1 MSRPGIE
8 HRASTMGGDSIKEPF
23 EQLVNS
29 NSDHLHMRE
38 QPVENARDNNNKKF
52 TFFIRLPL
60 SRRPLLLG
68 LEQVEMV
75 DSAGLPS
82 YELTVNIQ

>member
-1 MSRPGIE
+1 
-8 HRASTMGGDSIKEPF
+8 
-23 EQLVNS
+23 
-29 NSDHLHMRE
+29 MRE
-38 QPVENARDNNNKKF
+38 RPVENARDNNNKKF
-52 TFFIRLPL
+52 TFFIRLAL

-82 YELTVNIQ
+82 YELTVNIQEKCFPNFH